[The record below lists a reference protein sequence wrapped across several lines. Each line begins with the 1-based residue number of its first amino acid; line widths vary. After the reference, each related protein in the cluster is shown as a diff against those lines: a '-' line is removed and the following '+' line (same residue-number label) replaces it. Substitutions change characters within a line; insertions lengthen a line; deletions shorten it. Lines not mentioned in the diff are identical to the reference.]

1 MSILRF
7 LMFLS
12 LIVWIG
18 GIIFL
23 SFVEAPTAFSVAPTR
38 HMAGTVVGHSL
49 GILHWMGLFSGVIFL
64 GSSMLLS
71 SLTTGSAKPF
81 AASHILICAMLLL
94 TAVSQFG
101 ISPKMAA
108 LRTQFG
114 DIDTVPATDP
124 GRMQFDALH
133 VWSVRLEVVVLVMG
147 LAVVFLSAR
156 QAT

>member
-12 LIVWIG
+12 LAVWIG

-23 SFVEAPTAFSVAPTR
+23 SFVVAPTAFSVAPTR

-49 GILHWMGLFSGVIFL
+49 GILHWMGLFAGVIFL
-64 GSSMLLS
+64 GSSMLLA
-71 SLTTGSAKPF
+71 SLTTGSAHPM
-81 AASHILICAMLLL
+81 AARHILICLMLLL
-94 TAVSQFG
+94 TAISQFG
-101 ISPKMAA
+101 ISPKLAA

-114 DIDTVPATDP
+114 DIDSVPATDP
-124 GRMQFDALH
+124 RRLHFDALH

-147 LAVVFLSAR
+147 LTVLYLTSR
-156 QAT
+156 PMP